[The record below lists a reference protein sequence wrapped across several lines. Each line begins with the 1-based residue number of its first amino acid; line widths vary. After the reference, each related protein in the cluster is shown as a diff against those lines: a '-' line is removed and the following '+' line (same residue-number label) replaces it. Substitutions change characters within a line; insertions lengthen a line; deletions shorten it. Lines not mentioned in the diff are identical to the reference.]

1 MLELTRQEAMKLR
14 LTLNWVLDATLPA
27 EEERTAIKSIRDKV
41 SNILKSDPR
50 KKRISLFLS
59 EENETS

>member
-14 LTLNWVLDATLPA
+14 LTLNWVLDATLGG
-27 EEERTAIKSIRDKV
+27 EEDRAIVKSISDKV

-50 KKRISLFLS
+50 RQRITLILS
-59 EENETS
+59 KEDETN